1 MKKGALGAGF
11 LGFLLVVGLI
21 CGFMCLERIPNGYVG
36 VVYNMSGGIQEDY
49 LTQGFKFISPTEK
62 VQHFTISNEQLILTQ
77 DERDGSET
85 DESFKVAT
93 ADDASI
99 SISFQMS
106 YRFMEDRVVDTYK
119 RFKGMDGE
127 DIVNK
132 RVRTVLK
139 SKVSEVTTDY
149 SMMDIYSGNRNE
161 INGKITDYLN
171 EEFGDIYGIEVID
184 ASIIDVHPD
193 EKLREAIDNRV
204 QALQEK
210 QQAEAEQEKVK
221 VEAQTKLI
229 QAENE
234 AAIKVKQAEAEA
246 ETKRIAAEAEAEANR
261 KIAESLT
268 PELIEK
274 IKYERWNGQMPQ
286 VSGGSTPIIDLTK

>member
-1 MKKGALGAGF
+1 MKKGSIGATFFG
-11 LGFLLVVGLI
+11 LVLIVGLI
-21 CGFMCLERIPNGYVG
+21 CVFMCLERIPNGYVG

-161 INGKITDYLN
+161 INNKITEYLN
-171 EEFGDIYGIEVID
+171 SEFGDMYGIEVID

-234 AAIKVKQAEAEA
+234 AAIKVKQAEAAA

-274 IKYERWNGQMPQ
+274 IKYETWNGVMPQ
-286 VSGGSTPIIDLTK
+286 VSGGATPIIDLTE

>member
-1 MKKGALGAGF
+1 MRKGTIGAAFFGF
-11 LGFLLVVGLI
+11 VLVVGLI

-171 EEFGDIYGIEVID
+171 EEFGDMYGIEVID

-268 PELIEK
+268 PELIDK
-274 IKYERWNGQMPQ
+274 IKYEKWNGQMPQ

>member
-1 MKKGALGAGF
+1 MKKGTIGATFFGF
-11 LGFLLVVGLI
+11 ILI
-21 CGFMCLERIPNGYVG
+21 IGIICLFMCLVRVPNGYVG

-62 VQHFTISNEQLILTQ
+62 VQNFTVSNEQLILTQ

-139 SKVSEVTTDY
+139 SKVSEITTDY
-149 SMMDIYSGNRNE
+149 SMMAIYSGNRNE

-171 EEFGDIYGIEVID
+171 EEFSDMYGIEVID

-246 ETKRIAAEAEAEANR
+246 ETIRIAAEAEADANR

-274 IKYERWNGQMPQ
+274 QKIEKWKGDVPQ
-286 VSGGSTPIIDLTK
+286 VQGSSANIVDLTN

>member
-1 MKKGALGAGF
+1 MRKGTIGAAFFGF
-11 LGFLLVVGLI
+11 VLVVGLI

-171 EEFGDIYGIEVID
+171 EEFGDMYGIEVID

>member
-1 MKKGALGAGF
+1 MKKGTIGAAFFGIALVIG
-11 LGFLLVVGLI
+11 VI
-21 CGFMCLERIPNGYVG
+21 CMFMCLVRIPNGYVG
-36 VVYNMSGGIQEDY
+36 VVFDMAGGIQEDY
-49 LTQGFKFISPTEK
+49 LTQGFKFISPTEN
-62 VQHFTISNEQLILTQ
+62 VQNFTISNEQLILTQ
-77 DERDGSET
+77 DEREGSEI

-106 YRFMEDRVVDTYK
+106 YRFMEDKVVDTYK

-127 DIVNK
+127 DIVDK

-139 SKVSEVTTDY
+139 SKISEVTTDY
-149 SMMDIYSGNRNE
+149 TMMDIYSGNRNE
-161 INGKITDYLN
+161 INNKITDYLN
-171 EEFGDIYGIEVID
+171 EEFSTMYGIEVID

-193 EKLREAIDNRV
+193 DKLREAIDNRV

-234 AAIKVKQAEAEA
+234 AAIKVKQAEGEAEA
-246 ETKRIAAEAEAEANR
+246 LRIAAEAEAEANR
-261 KIAESLT
+261 EIAASLT
-268 PELIEK
+268 PELIDK
-274 IKYERWNGQMPQ
+274 IKYETWNGELPQ

>member
-1 MKKGALGAGF
+1 MKKGSIGAAFFGF
-11 LGFLLVVGLI
+11 VLIVGLI

-161 INGKITDYLN
+161 INNKITEYLN
-171 EEFGDIYGIEVID
+171 SEFGDMYGIEVID

-210 QQAEAEQEKVK
+210 QQAEAEQE
-221 VEAQTKLI
+221 
-229 QAENE
+229 
-234 AAIKVKQAEAEA
+234 
-246 ETKRIAAEAEAEANR
+246 
-261 KIAESLT
+261 
-268 PELIEK
+268 
-274 IKYERWNGQMPQ
+274 
-286 VSGGSTPIIDLTK
+286 